1 MPSITTWTRLEP
13 RSRQEDMS
21 AFLRAQ
27 VADPLWNLAV
37 QWRIGEFTGE
47 DAAFP
52 IAAAYQVTVRPLVPV
67 AAAAD
72 PQLPADAL
80 LGAESPA
87 QPGTASAADN
97 GAELLQQLADH
108 AVSTAGI
115 TAIVAAHPFTTAAT
129 DVADPQGASYLR
141 LLSGRIPDGDSWEP
155 LLRAATAP
163 GGTLPAGAG
172 VPASDTTAVLAAAT
186 VWLAALDARQPPG
199 GQSWQAETLEY
210 QFSVPVASAV
220 GTFATAQA
228 PTWDGDELDWYH
240 FDLVAGSEAPPTYPV
255 LPGVDPTTGTISG
268 VGVPHPLSYPGA
280 PDPRYWAME
289 DANVSF
295 PDVQVGVADLARML
309 VVEFATVTA
318 PNWYLQ
324 PLPLPTGGV
333 HTVSLTVTNTFGETT
348 AVPMLA
354 TSLAGPGQ
362 TPSSVPDWVMFR
374 PTTSTD
380 DGGTAP
386 LDGLL
391 LPSLSIDDLR
401 SAPVESVA
409 LVRDDSADRAWALE
423 TTVLGGDSRP
433 VDRYSASTAASTQP
447 PPAPPEDGSTVRY
460 QLASAVPPWAYVL
473 LAADTPAPLLEL
485 TLPDPAQPPLGALLR
500 DVRGHQIRQEQVPP
514 WQATLIR
521 QRRMSRGPDGQ
532 VLAWTTRQYRAG
544 GSARSIAL
552 GFDQLTSAIQREPGI
567 MG

>member
-447 PPAPPEDGSTVRY
+447 PARASRGRKHRTLPARLRRAALGLRPARGGHAGPPARTDPPRPGPASAGRTAPGRPRSPNPAGAGAAVASHADPPAPD
-460 QLASAVPPWAYVL
+460 VPRPRRA
-473 LAADTPAPLLEL
+473 
-485 TLPDPAQPPLGALLR
+485 GARL
-500 DVRGHQIRQEQVPP
+500 DNPSVPRR
-514 WQATLIR
+514 R
-521 QRRMSRGPDGQ
+521 QRAQHRSRLRPAN
-532 VLAWTTRQYRAG
+532 LRY
-544 GSARSIAL
+544 SA
-552 GFDQLTSAIQREPGI
+552 
-567 MG
+567 